1 MRKLVFLLFLAPLA
15 VYSQKIV
22 NTKAEALGEKIVI
35 TYDLAEGEP
44 GDNYT
49 VTLFASHNNFI
60 APLSK
65 VVGDVGPGIKQ
76 GKGKRIEWESKAEL
90 AKYKGPLTFEIEV
103 KVIAPFALKTS
114 LTAARRGKSLPL
126 KWRGGDQDQTVRIEL
141 LKAGV
146 VEGTLGTIENK
157 GFYEWNVAAK
167 QRPGK
172 DYSLRLVNGKET
184 VNSQTFAIQHKVPI
198 WVKALPV
205 VAIGVGVVLL
215 IPKPCKDC
223 GSPTN
228 DKLVGPPPIL
238 D

>member
-1 MRKLVFLLFLAPLA
+1 VKRSLSPTTLPRENRATTTRLPFLHPTIISLPRSAKWLAMW
-15 VYSQKIV
+15 
-22 NTKAEALGEKIVI
+22 
-35 TYDLAEGEP
+35 D
-44 GDNYT
+44 
-49 VTLFASHNNFI
+49 
-60 APLSK
+60 
-65 VVGDVGPGIKQ
+65 PGIKQ

-184 VNSQTFAIQHKVPI
+184 VNSQRFAIKCRF
-198 WVKALPV
+198 
-205 VAIGVGVVLL
+205 G
-215 IPKPCKDC
+215 
-223 GSPTN
+223 
-228 DKLVGPPPIL
+228 
-238 D
+238 